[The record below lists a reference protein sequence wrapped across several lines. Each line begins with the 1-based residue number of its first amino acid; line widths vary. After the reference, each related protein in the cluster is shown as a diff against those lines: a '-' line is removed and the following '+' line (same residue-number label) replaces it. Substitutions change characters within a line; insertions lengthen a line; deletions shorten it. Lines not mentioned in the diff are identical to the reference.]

1 MVLNPEKGHSML
13 FGVKENE
20 RFHQICNNI
29 TVKHSSHADILG
41 VTIGNTLFFDK
52 HINNICKT
60 PNKKLSALCR
70 INYYM
75 KKNRKKMSYFII
87 SYFSYCLFIWMFL
100 PEKSSKRVNVVLERS
115 LGIDLNDYESPYTLL
130 LQEVHQKTF
139 HQRCIYSIM
148 VKIYKYLNRH

>member
-13 FGVKENE
+13 FGVRENE
-20 RFHQICNNI
+20 RFRQICNNI

-60 PNKKLSALCR
+60 PNKKVSALCR

-75 KKNRKKMSYFII
+75 KKNRKKMSYFMI

-100 PEKSSKRVNVVLERS
+100 PEKSSKKVNVLLERS
-115 LGIDLNDYESPYTLL
+115 LVIDLNDYESPYTLL

-139 HQRCIYSIM
+139 HQRCICSIM
-148 VKIYKYLNRH
+148 VKIYKYLNGH